1 MTFKFSHIYIYLQS
15 SLSTPLRSLIF
26 SSLPCGQQDLRE
38 KPSERYGAPRSPRWV
53 VSDPSPILLPSGG
66 GIPSP
71 AREGRWAQS
80 AAVKAD
86 RVRTRALHTSPPQ
99 WQTPAVEAP

>member
-38 KPSERYGAPRSPRWV
+38 KPFRELHSPRSPRWV
-53 VSDPSPILLPSGG
+53 VFDPRLILLPFGG